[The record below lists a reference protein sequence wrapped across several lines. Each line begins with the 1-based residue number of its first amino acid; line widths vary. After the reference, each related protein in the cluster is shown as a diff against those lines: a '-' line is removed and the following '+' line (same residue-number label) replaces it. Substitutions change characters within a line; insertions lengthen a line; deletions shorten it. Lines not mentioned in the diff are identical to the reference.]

1 MDHGTVKDAAVKA
14 GDAAANAAGQAQSDL
29 QDKVAQGKAIWQDAK
44 ASAGDAIGKATALAQ
59 EASAAGS
66 KAAAQAGEI
75 AQDVAR
81 QVGGQASQAATALY
95 QQGTAAG
102 NYVTRYTAEQP
113 WTALLAAAAI
123 GYGLAYLV
131 HRPRT

>member
-1 MDHGTVKDAAVKA
+1 MDDATVKDAAAKA
-14 GDAAANAAGQAQSDL
+14 GEAAASSAEQVQSDL
-29 QDKVAQGKAIWQDAK
+29 QDKVAQGKAVWRDAK
-44 ASAGDAIGKATALAQ
+44 ASAGDAIDKATALARD
-59 EASAAGS
+59 ASA
-66 KAAAQAGEI
+66 AAAQAGEV

-81 QVGGQASQAATALY
+81 QVGNQVSQATTALY
-95 QQGTAAG
+95 QQGSAAG
-102 NYVTRYTAEQP
+102 NYLTRYTAEQP

>member
-1 MDHGTVKDAAVKA
+1 ARD
-14 GDAAANAAGQAQSDL
+14 
-29 QDKVAQGKAIWQDAK
+29 
-44 ASAGDAIGKATALAQ
+44 ASA
-59 EASAAGS
+59 
-66 KAAAQAGEI
+66 AAAQAGEV

-81 QVGGQASQAATALY
+81 QVGNQVSQATTALY
-95 QQGTAAG
+95 QQGSAAG
-102 NYVTRYTAEQP
+102 NYLTRYTAEQP

>member
-1 MDHGTVKDAAVKA
+1 MDHATVKDAAAKA
-14 GDAAANAAGQAQSDL
+14 GEAAASSAEQVQSDL
-29 QDKVAQGKAIWQDAK
+29 QDKVAQGKAVWRDAK
-44 ASAGDAIGKATALAQ
+44 ASAGDAIDKATALARD
-59 EASAAGS
+59 ASA
-66 KAAAQAGEI
+66 AAAQAGEV

-81 QVGGQASQAATALY
+81 QVGNQVSQATTALY
-95 QQGTAAG
+95 QQGSAAG
-102 NYVTRYTAEQP
+102 NYLTRYTAEQP

>member
-1 MDHGTVKDAAVKA
+1 MDHATVKDAAAKA
-14 GDAAANAAGQAQSDL
+14 GEAAANSAEQVQSDL
-29 QDKVAQGKAIWQDAK
+29 QDKVAQGKAVWRDAK
-44 ASAGDAIGKATALAQ
+44 ATAGDAIDKATALARD
-59 EASAAGS
+59 ASAASS
-66 KAAAQAGEI
+66 KAGEV

-81 QVGGQASQAATALY
+81 QVGNQASQAATALY
-95 QQGTAAG
+95 QQGSAAG
-102 NYVTRYTAEQP
+102 NYLTRYTAEQP

>member
-1 MDHGTVKDAAVKA
+1 MDHATVKDAAAKA
-14 GDAAANAAGQAQSDL
+14 GEAAANSAEQVQSEL
-29 QDKVAQGKAIWQDAK
+29 QDKVAQGKAVWRDAK
-44 ASAGDAIGKATALAQ
+44 ASAGDAIDKATALARD
-59 EASAAGS
+59 ASA
-66 KAAAQAGEI
+66 AAAQAGEV

-81 QVGGQASQAATALY
+81 QVGNQVSQATTALY
-95 QQGTAAG
+95 QQGSAAG
-102 NYVTRYTAEQP
+102 NYLTRYTAEQP

>member
-1 MDHGTVKDAAVKA
+1 MEHGTVKDAAVKA
-14 GDAAANAAGQAQSDL
+14 GDAAANAAEQVQSDL

-81 QVGGQASQAATALY
+81 QVGTQASQAATALY

>member
-14 GDAAANAAGQAQSDL
+14 GDAAANAAGQVQSDL

-102 NYVTRYTAEQP
+102 
-113 WTALLAAAAI
+113 
-123 GYGLAYLV
+123 
-131 HRPRT
+131 

>member
-1 MDHGTVKDAAVKA
+1 MDNATVKDAAAKA
-14 GDAAANAAGQAQSDL
+14 GEAAASSAEQVQSDL
-29 QDKVAQGKAIWQDAK
+29 QDKVAQGKAVWRDAK
-44 ASAGDAIGKATALAQ
+44 ASAGDAIDKATALARD
-59 EASAAGS
+59 ASA
-66 KAAAQAGEI
+66 AAAQAGEV

-81 QVGGQASQAATALY
+81 QVGNQVSQATTALY
-95 QQGTAAG
+95 QQGSAAG
-102 NYVTRYTAEQP
+102 NYLTRYTAEQP